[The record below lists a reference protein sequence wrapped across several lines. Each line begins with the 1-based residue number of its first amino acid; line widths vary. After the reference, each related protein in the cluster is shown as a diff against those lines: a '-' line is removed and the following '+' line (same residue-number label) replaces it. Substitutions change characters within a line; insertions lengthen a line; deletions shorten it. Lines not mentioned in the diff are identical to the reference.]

1 MPASGRQ
8 RGAQML
14 IASLIILQV
23 FIFAGLIFMLRKIMT
38 ENVSSATR
46 HLDELNQD
54 YAKKEEEV
62 NRQLERI
69 KAQSQ
74 EMVSRAQEE
83 AAKLKEEA
91 ASVTEKKREEIIA
104 QARTQADDI
113 IQQADKSR
121 QKLLADLDEQ
131 ISKEAT
137 AKACELINYTL
148 PEKFKQDVHAHWIDE
163 LIESGFGNM
172 ENLRIPEEVSEVKIA
187 SAFALTEEQ
196 RKKLAKKVR
205 EVLGKEIPIKE
216 EVAPAICAGLTISIG
231 SLVLD
236 GSLRNKIQEQIKN
249 VQRASQ

>member
-1 MPASGRQ
+1 
-8 RGAQML
+8 ML
-14 IASLIILQV
+14 IASLIFFQV
-23 FIFAGLIFMLRKIMT
+23 FIFAGLIFMLRKIMAQ
-38 ENVSSATR
+38 NVTSATR

-54 YAKKEEEV
+54 YSKKEEEV
-62 NRQLERI
+62 NRQLEQI

-74 EMVSRAQEE
+74 EMLTRAQEE
-83 AAKLKEEA
+83 AAKLKEQA
-91 ASVTEKKREEIIA
+91 ASETEKKREEIVA

-121 QKLLADLDEQ
+121 QKLLADLDER
-131 ISKEAT
+131 ISKEAI

-163 LIESGFGNM
+163 LIESGFSSI
-172 ENLRIPEEVSEVKIA
+172 ENLHIPEDISEVKVS

-196 RKKLAKKVR
+196 RKKLSKKIK
-205 EVLGKEIPIKE
+205 EVLHKEISIKE

-249 VQRASQ
+249 VQRTSQ